1 MSQSKLLFKRPC
13 KDSLTYQSKF
23 GASCSEHSNV
33 KCEQLSI
40 LGWNQ
45 DEINQLLLHCPV
57 TCAVPEC
64 SLSVPTYPTAAP
76 TIDIM
81 SRTELDLLRQ
91 QWPSTTSSSASRA
104 LRSRQL
110 RDACFPNWP
119 SYCQDDPTYVSR
131 MNVGCVAF
139 QMLDN
144 CFMARTVV
152 GFSDAEIDHL
162 IASCPCSC
170 AIPCTASPT
179 PAPMT
184 LPPVGP
190 KFNEAAAI
198 AAVAAKSG
206 DAKQTGSPDTI
217 MVIIMSVGGAVA
229 FFLCCFMCIFFVNRS
244 RGDEESEAGST
255 EDTSSMHRRRKKGGS
270 GDVDDR
276 SDTSDL
282 SDEFYD
288 ENATKTTAKSSWTED
303 RKKRR
308 QRRKKDNGKK
318 GKGWSLYNIMPDIEL
333 CT

>member
-1 MSQSKLLFKRPC
+1 MSPSKLLSKRLC
-13 KDSLTYQSKF
+13 EDSSTYQSKF

-33 KCEQLSI
+33 QCEQLSI
-40 LGWNQ
+40 LGWTQ
-45 DEINQLLLHCPV
+45 DEINDLLLHCPV
-57 TCAVPEC
+57 ACAVPEC
-64 SLSVPTYPTAAP
+64 SLSVPTQPTAAP
-76 TIDIM
+76 TMNIM
-81 SRTELDLLRQ
+81 SSTELDLLQQ
-91 QWPSTTSSSASRA
+91 QWPPTMTSSTSRG

-110 RDACFPNWP
+110 QNACFPNWP

-131 MNVGCVAF
+131 MNVGCAAF

-152 GFSDAEIDHL
+152 SFTDAEVDQL
-162 IASCPCSC
+162 ITSCPCSC

-179 PAPMT
+179 PAPIT

-190 KFNEAAAI
+190 RFNEAAAI

-206 DAKQTGSPDTI
+206 DANQTGSPDTI

-244 RGDEESEAGST
+244 RRDEDSEADST
-255 EDTSSMHRRRKKGGS
+255 EDMNTSRRRKKGGS
-270 GDVDDR
+270 GDADDR

-288 ENATKTTAKSSWTED
+288 DDATKTTAKSSWAED

-318 GKGWSLYNIMPDIEL
+318 GKGWSLSNIMPDMEL